1 MKVLDAHYRNFRKY
15 RKVYISTWLI
25 TSLVVLLYLLLVFS
39 LVLCLC
45 NYVWP
50 HIHKTGVLKLSP
62 DHHQLLV
69 VSPTHPPTLDIN
81 IQGGCFLRRL
91 RTQCVVWAHW
101 RVACS
106 TDWAGRAPQAVLS
119 ICILVQNKQQGE
131 AGLGLG
137 WGDAKIRASL
147 SSFILHKV
155 NSHKIR
161 SDPLITNKK

>member
-101 RVACS
+101 RVACA
-106 TDWAGRAPQAVLS
+106 TDWAGRAPPELYTLNRWIMQCELY
-119 ICILVQNKQQGE
+119 LNK
-131 AGLGLG
+131 AGLFFCFVLFLLFF
-137 WGDAKIRASL
+137 WSSL
-147 SSFILHKV
+147 KTVFF
-155 NSHKIR
+155 
-161 SDPLITNKK
+161 